1 MFIVNLFIYLFVS
14 MLPVLPI
21 YALSNT
27 QINASAKYALMI
39 VFSVI
44 TIVLTASGL
53 MAYLAALFSDDPF
66 VSIWIDNVVKMMSI

>member
-1 MFIVNLFIYLFVS
+1 

-27 QINASAKYALMI
+27 QINAPAKYALMI

-53 MAYLAALFSDDPF
+53 MAYLAALFGDDPF
-66 VSIWIDNVVKMMSI
+66 VSIWIDNVIKMMSV